1 VKSKAINIFK
11 RLCEVEDEYGKVQD
25 VVFIQGEEAEEP
37 LKILD
42 DEGVEAAADYLAQWD
57 NGEGEF
63 IDFPAGSD
71 DDVEE
76 IGEYIVVWNDRL
88 SYIGIVKKISPE
100 LQKRYGV

>member
-1 VKSKAINIFK
+1 MKIFVSL
-11 RLCEVEDEYGKVQD
+11 REAEDGYGKVQD
-25 VVFIQGEEAEEP
+25 VVFIQGEEADEP

-57 NGEGEF
+57 NGDGEF

-76 IGEYIVVWNDRL
+76 VGEYIVMWNNGL
-88 SYIGIVKKISPE
+88 GYIGMVKKISPE
-100 LQKRYGV
+100 LRRRYGIEEK